1 MEVSIFAVW
10 DFSLKLLL
18 SQSDRASLLFLWNL
32 KSRETW
38 KWSGWGRWKCLS
50 SDRQFKPRQRY
61 HPCSLGSLVTILEM
75 ELDLVEV
82 LAHERS
88 LMLAIL
94 AHLPFTSLVG
104 DHISNTSST
113 PSMLCIL
120 LCLLYQV
127 ALESTSSQIYQLYCS
142 YGGFPF
148 HLFNVKSVKKY

>member
-1 MEVSIFAVW
+1 MQLLLLNGSEHLLCLRI
-10 DFSLKLLL
+10 LL
-18 SQSDRASLLFLWNL
+18 SQSDRTSLLF
-32 KSRETW
+32 ETRNQERHGNGVAGLGG
-38 KWSGWGRWKCLS
+38 SACPL
-50 SDRQFKPRQRY
+50 DCPVIV
-61 HPCSLGSLVTILEM
+61 SLTQDQDTTRRSLVTILEM
-75 ELDLVEV
+75 ELNLSEV

-94 AHLPFTSLVG
+94 AHLPFTSLVA

-113 PSMLCIL
+113 PFMLCI

-148 HLFNVKSVKKY
+148 HVLIKC

>member
-1 MEVSIFAVW
+1 MQLLLLNGSEHLLCLRI
-10 DFSLKLLL
+10 LL
-18 SQSDRASLLFLWNL
+18 SQSDRTSLLF
-32 KSRETW
+32 ETRNQERH
-38 KWSGWGRWKCLS
+38 GNGVAGGDGS
-50 SDRQFKPRQRY
+50 SCPVIV
-61 HPCSLGSLVTILEM
+61 SLNQDEDSTRRSLVTILEM
-75 ELDLVEV
+75 ELNLSEV

-94 AHLPFTSLVG
+94 AHLPFTSLVA

-113 PSMLCIL
+113 PFMLCI

-148 HLFNVKSVKKY
+148 HVLIKC